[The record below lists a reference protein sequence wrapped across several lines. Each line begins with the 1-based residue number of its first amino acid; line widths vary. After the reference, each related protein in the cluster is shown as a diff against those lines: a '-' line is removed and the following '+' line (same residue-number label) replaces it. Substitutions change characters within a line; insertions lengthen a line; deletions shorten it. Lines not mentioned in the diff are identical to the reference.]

1 MADTDFTLTKEYLH
15 QIFKYK
21 DGELFRLK
29 NGLKVGSN
37 HIKGYKH
44 TTIKKKPYL
53 LHRLIFMM
61 FYGYMP
67 NEIDHINGIRND
79 NSIEN
84 LRPANSKNQ
93 QNAKIRKDNK
103 SGIKG
108 VYWFAELKKWKVD
121 IGVNGQR
128 KYIGVFDDLELA
140 ELVAQEARDKY
151 HGKFARH
158 N

>member
-1 MADTDFTLTKEYLH
+1 M
-15 QIFKYK
+15 
-21 DGELFRLK
+21 
-29 NGLKVGSN
+29 
-37 HIKGYKH
+37 
-44 TTIKKKPYL
+44 
-53 LHRLIFMM
+53 
-61 FYGYMP
+61 
-67 NEIDHINGIRND
+67 INRND

-121 IGVNGQR
+121 IGVNGKR
-128 KYIGVFDDLELA
+128 KYIGVFNDLELA